1 MRATH
6 SLRALTPTEVQAL
19 HRIAKATSERANVIK
34 RAQALLAVNAG
45 QGYTQAA
52 KAAGYESGDSASQ
65 LVERFNQHGLAALSI
80 AAGRGRKVTYTPA
93 QRERIV
99 QEVQR
104 APERKT
110 DGTATWLL
118 KTLERSLRKEALP
131 QVGKSTIREVLQE
144 ADYRF
149 GKTRTWCPTGT
160 AIRKRKAGMVQQ
172 DEDIILVLRSIHPSP
187 EFVTA
192 FPQRTT
198 SSLFLIAI
206 PDLLHQLSVAP

>member
-1 MRATH
+1 MKATH
-6 SLRALTPTEVQAL
+6 PLRALTPTEAQAL
-19 HRIAKATSERANVIK
+19 QRIAKATSERADVSK

-52 KAAGYESGDSASQ
+52 KAAGYQSGDSVSQ

-80 AAGRGRKVTYTPA
+80 AAGRGRKVTYTSA
-93 QRERIV
+93 QRERII

-110 DGTATWLL
+110 DGTATWSL
-118 KTLERSLRKEALP
+118 KTLERSLRKEVLP

-144 ADYRF
+144 AGYRF

-160 AIRKRKAGMVQQ
+160 AIRVRKAGTVHVH
-172 DEDIILVLRSIHPSP
+172 DPKAHEKKP
-187 EFVTA
+187 
-192 FPQRTT
+192 
-198 SSLFLIAI
+198 
-206 PDLLHQLSVAP
+206 